1 MNTFR
6 RSNMLTG
13 LNSQSVT
20 HKEVMAT
27 LNALDQI
34 NLKEN
39 PDYLKERN
47 AFAEVLNDPSNQVD
61 RKKQMEMQLNK
72 AAQADYANTFEGK
85 IKIVDYVPPVHK
97 EKILQE
103 DPSTSALSDQEPPL
117 VSNKRLKETS
127 FAGTDL
133 KMSNEERLKAKNKV
147 LSKFQDIIQ
156 SADTRRK
163 ENFTDDQ

>member
-72 AAQADYANTFEGK
+72 AA
-85 IKIVDYVPPVHK
+85 
-97 EKILQE
+97 
-103 DPSTSALSDQEPPL
+103 
-117 VSNKRLKETS
+117 
-127 FAGTDL
+127 
-133 KMSNEERLKAKNKV
+133 
-147 LSKFQDIIQ
+147 
-156 SADTRRK
+156 
-163 ENFTDDQ
+163 